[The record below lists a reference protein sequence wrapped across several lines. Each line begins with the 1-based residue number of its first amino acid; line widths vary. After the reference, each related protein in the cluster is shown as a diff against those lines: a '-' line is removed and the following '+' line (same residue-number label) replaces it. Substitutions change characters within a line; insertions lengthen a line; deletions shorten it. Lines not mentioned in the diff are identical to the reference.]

1 VSPKDK
7 QSKSGE
13 GTNRNLLGFYEEAYR
28 TGAANVFSNWEATEA
43 DTAVAEAFDWT
54 GLHVLDIGCGTGRCA
69 RKLRDAGAAGVVAV
83 DYSKEAIRLATSET
97 SDRGIE
103 FICSDFLDFT
113 PAATFDGI
121 VTLGTL
127 EHMDDPIA
135 FLRHAA
141 RHMKPNGK
149 LVVTC
154 PHFMNLRGIVWMTLS
169 KLFDIPMSLSDL
181 HFIHPWDMESW
192 CGEAS
197 LKVVSTSSLD
207 AARGNGDRLI
217 VDFEKRLPNALR
229 DAGLPTD
236 RVSDMM
242 EYLINYTSHIT
253 DNKEYNEFEG
263 ATALYVIEHD
273 GTR

>member
-1 VSPKDK
+1 MTPKDN
-7 QSKSGE
+7 QTKSGE
-13 GTNRNLLGFYEEAYR
+13 GSNSDLLGFYNEAYR
-28 TGAANVFSNWEATEA
+28 TGAANVFSNWDATEA

-69 RKLRDAGAAGVVAV
+69 RKLRDAGTAEVVAV
-83 DYSKEAIRLATSET
+83 DYSQEAIRLATSET
-97 SDRGIE
+97 TSGGIE
-103 FICSDFLDFT
+103 FVCSDFLEFT
-113 PAATFDGI
+113 PAMPFDGI
-121 VTLGTL
+121 VTLGTI
-127 EHMDDPIA
+127 EHMDDPVT

-141 RHMKPNGK
+141 RQLKPRGK
-149 LVVTC
+149 MIVTC
-154 PHFMNLRGIVWMTLS
+154 PHFINLRGIVWMTLS
-169 KLFDIPMSLSDL
+169 KIFGVPMSLSDL

-197 LKVVSTSSLD
+197 LKVVSMSSLD

-236 RVSDMM
+236 RVPEMIK
-242 EYLINYTSHIT
+242 YLINYTSFLS
-253 DNKEYNEFEG
+253 DNKKNNEFEG

-273 GTR
+273 GMI